1 MDNLI
6 SDHWI
11 EITLFLMLFISVQ
24 INICMKKDKKLTHK
38 QFDINMKSKKQADQA
53 KAWLAVHDHEAR
65 KKNSSREK
73 LLKAQ
78 RVAVDLMANSKH
90 LLNEFQLAALK
101 KVHNDIKNRSSW
113 DAINPKIAER
123 VFKVQ
128 FTVNKLKAQASKQ
141 P

>member
-1 MDNLI
+1 
-6 SDHWI
+6 
-11 EITLFLMLFISVQ
+11 
-24 INICMKKDKKLTHK
+24 MKKYKKLTHK
-38 QFDINMKSKKQADQA
+38 QFDINVRSKKQTDQA

-65 KKNSSREK
+65 KKNCSREK

-101 KVHNDIKNRSSW
+101 KVHSDIKNRSSW

>member
-1 MDNLI
+1 
-6 SDHWI
+6 
-11 EITLFLMLFISVQ
+11 MLFISVQ

-101 KVHNDIKNRSSW
+101 NVHNDIKNRSSW

>member
-1 MDNLI
+1 MV
-6 SDHWI
+6 
-11 EITLFLMLFISVQ
+11 FISVQ
-24 INICMKKDKKLTHK
+24 LNIYMKKDKKLTHK
-38 QFDINMKSKKQADQA
+38 QFDINSRARDETKSA
-53 KAWLAVHDHEAR
+53 KEWLRDHDHEAR
-65 KKNSSREK
+65 KKNCSREK

-101 KVHNDIKNRSSW
+101 KVHNDIKNRTSW
-113 DAINPKIAER
+113 EAINPKIAER

-128 FTVNKLKAQASKQ
+128 FTVNQLKAQANKH

>member
-1 MDNLI
+1 
-6 SDHWI
+6 
-11 EITLFLMLFISVQ
+11 MLFISVQ

-90 LLNEFQLAALK
+90 FLNEFQLAELK

>member
-1 MDNLI
+1 
-6 SDHWI
+6 
-11 EITLFLMLFISVQ
+11 
-24 INICMKKDKKLTHK
+24 MKKDKKLTHK

-101 KVHNDIKNRSSW
+101 NVHNDIKNRSSW

>member
-1 MDNLI
+1 MV
-6 SDHWI
+6 
-11 EITLFLMLFISVQ
+11 FISVQ
-24 INICMKKDKKLTHK
+24 INICMKKDRKLTHK
-38 QFDINMKSKKQADQA
+38 QFDINVQSKKQADQA

-65 KKNSSREK
+65 KKNCSREK

-101 KVHNDIKNRSSW
+101 KVHSVIKNRNSW